1 MTSKTWSTI
10 EDETGED
17 VPGAKAF
24 AASEGKGRSTV
35 ELRLD
40 PKGKLCDLA
49 DESRWKEVFSGQIR
63 CERCDL
69 SVCYIQFSSRPP
81 RPSVV
86 RDIIATYTKRLK
98 AIGEAAKRDF
108 S

>member
-1 MTSKTWSTI
+1 MTSKTWSTV
-10 EDETGED
+10 EDETAED

-35 ELRLD
+35 ELKLD
-40 PKGKLCDLA
+40 PKGKLCGFA
-49 DESRWKEVFSGQIR
+49 DESRWKDVFHGQIR
-63 CERCDL
+63 CERCDP
-69 SVCYIQFSSRPP
+69 SVCCIQICEPTP
-81 RPSVV
+81 GPSVV
-86 RDIIATYTKRLK
+86 RDIIAIYAKRLK